1 MQEKTTKGE
10 FFPSMCRLA
19 HTKGGGR
26 GKKIK
31 TKNKSKDGG
40 LWFCFALSSSSKEKR
55 KNNLVSGILYFRQP
69 PSLHF
74 FFVRRKDS
82 LLPIY
87 FTNCC
92 GLPQRY
98 YMLWHTD
105 TLDQRTDNVKVI
117 PFWALQKYQSSCF
130 YQGGPASALTITV
143 SH

>member
-10 FFPSMCRLA
+10 FSPSMCRLA

-26 GKKIK
+26 EKNIK
-31 TKNKSKDGG
+31 TKNQSKDGG
-40 LWFCFALSSSSKEKR
+40 LWFCFALSSSKEKR
-55 KNNLVSGILYFRQP
+55 KNNLVSGIFYFRQP
-69 PSLHF
+69 LSLHF

-92 GLPQRY
+92 GLPQSYLLRTAPHWY
-98 YMLWHTD
+98 PWSKDRRCQNDSILSSAKLSELML
-105 TLDQRTDNVKVI
+105 LSRRTCLRL
-117 PFWALQKYQSSCF
+117 A
-130 YQGGPASALTITV
+130 ITV